1 MDELQQFKQTFFQEC
16 EELLGDLEGHLMA
29 LQAGEGDSNTLN
41 AVFRAI
47 HSIKGGAGAFGFERL
62 VNFAHIFETVLDL
75 MRDGRLEPAPDSV
88 LLVLRCAD
96 ILSDLVKAAQSG
108 TELPAEHEND
118 GRKSLIALAA
128 TIGVNADPHAADDEL
143 AALDAEL
150 GLNNAF
156 AEPEPEPEAAKVP
169 LLKYLVKFAPRDA
182 LYQRANEP
190 LILIREL
197 RNLGGFLARADTSAL
212 PDLDHMS
219 AEGAYIKWEFDI
231 ETDKGEDTIRDVFEF
246 VLDDCELEI
255 TCLNPPAEAAAP
267 QPAAAAKPAAPTAT
281 PAAAAAPAATSPA
294 ASKPAEPAPA
304 AAPQQAAP
312 AAAAAAEHKE
322 PHPEA
327 AKAEAKPGAAGGA
340 EGAKAVRSIRVDLD
354 RVDKLVNMVGELVI
368 THAMIAQQTEHLHA
382 DQHPE
387 LANGLAELSH
397 HIRDL
402 QESVMA
408 MRAQPVKSVFA
419 RLPRL
424 VRELAQL
431 TNKKIRLDMSG
442 ENTEIDKTVIEQLG
456 DPLTHMIR
464 NSCDHGIETPDDRVA
479 VGKPPEGVIHV
490 SADQRGGRIV
500 IEISDDGRG
509 INRDKVMRKAIE
521 KKLVAPDAVLSNEE
535 IDNLIF
541 LPGFSTADQVS
552 NISGRGVGMD
562 VVRQNIQ
569 SLGGRVHIQ
578 SRPGQ
583 GSSFILTLP
592 LTLAVLDGMVLKVG
606 QQSYILPLANIVES
620 LRPEADQINV
630 VANASQLLR
639 IRGEYVPLVYLHR
652 IFKVAGGIDDPTKAL
667 VIIVEMEDSSK
678 MGLVV
683 DEIIGQQQV
692 VIKSL
697 EENFDP
703 IRGVGAAT
711 ILGNG
716 RVSLILDVAGIKY
729 IAEHET
735 QRPALRNGNT
745 NNGNGNVTALSTAA
759 AS

>member
-1 MDELQQFKQTFFQEC
+1 MDDLAQFKQTFFAEC

-29 LQAGEGDSNTLN
+29 LQAGEGDNGTLN

-47 HSIKGGAGAFGFERL
+47 HSIKGGAGAFGFDRL
-62 VNFAHIFETVLDL
+62 VAFAHIFETVLDL
-75 MRDGRLEPAPDSV
+75 MRDGRLEPTPESV
-88 LLVLRCAD
+88 LVVLHCAD
-96 ILSDLVKAAQSG
+96 ILSDLVKAAQTG
-108 TELPAEHEND
+108 AELPPDHETE
-118 GRKSLIALAA
+118 GRKSLIDMAA
-128 TIGVNADPHAADDEL
+128 TVGVDADPNAADAAL
-143 AALDAEL
+143 AALDAQL
-150 GLNNAF
+150 AGGGGLDDEPAPVP
-156 AEPEPEPEAAKVP
+156 AAAPEPEPEAAAPAAPAKAP
-169 LLKYLVKFAPRDA
+169 LLKYIVKFEPRDA

-197 RNLGGFLARADTSAL
+197 RELGGFLAKADAEAVPAL
-212 PDLDHMS
+212 DQIQP
-219 AEGAYIKWEFDI
+219 EGAYIKWEFEI
-231 ETDKGEDTIRDVFEF
+231 ETDRGEQAIRDVFEF
-246 VLDDCELEI
+246 VLDDCLLEI
-255 TCLNPPAEAAAP
+255 TCLNPPAA
-267 QPAAAAKPAAPTAT
+267 AAAAKPAA
-281 PAAAAAPAATSPA
+281 AAEAPKAEEPKVEAP
-294 ASKPAEPAPA
+294 KPA
-304 AAPQQAAP
+304 AAP
-312 AAAAAAEHKE
+312 AAAAKTEAPKPAAATA
-322 PHPEA
+322 P
-327 AKAEAKPGAAGGA
+327 KAEAGGGAAGGG
-340 EGAKAVRSIRVDLD
+340 GAGGETKAARSIRVDLD

-424 VRELAQL
+424 VRELAMM

-464 NSCDHGIETPDDRVA
+464 NSCDQGIETPEDRTA

-509 INRDKVMRKAIE
+509 INREKVMKKAIE

-541 LPGFSTADQVS
+541 LPGFSTADTVS

-606 QQSYILPLANIVES
+606 VQSYILPLANIVES
-620 LRPEADQINV
+620 LRPEKDQINV
-630 VANASQLLR
+630 VANQSELLR

-652 IFKVAGGIDDPTKAL
+652 IFKVPKGIDDPTKAL

-716 RVSLILDVAGIKY
+716 RVSLILDVAGIKH
-729 IAEHET
+729 IAEHEG
-735 QRPALRNGNT
+735 QGRNPPRLAAPA
-745 NNGNGNVTALSTAA
+745 A
-759 AS
+759 

>member
-1 MDELQQFKQTFFQEC
+1 MDDLAQFKQTFFAEC

-29 LQAGEGDSNTLN
+29 LQSGEGDNNTLN

-47 HSIKGGAGAFGFERL
+47 HSVKGGAGAFGFDRL
-62 VNFAHIFETVLDL
+62 VAFAHIFETVLDL
-75 MRDGRLEPAPDSV
+75 MRDGRLEPTPDSV
-88 LLVLRCAD
+88 LVVLHCAD
-96 ILSDLVKAAQSG
+96 ILSDLVKAAQTG
-108 TELPAEHEND
+108 EDLPPDHESE
-118 GRKSLIALAA
+118 GRKSLIDMAA
-128 TIGVNADPHAADDEL
+128 TVGVNADPHAADEEL
-143 AALDAEL
+143 AALDAQLAAGGPDAVAAEEPP
-150 GLNNAF
+150 AAPPPA
-156 AEPEPEPEAAKVP
+156 AEPAAPAKVP
-169 LLKYLVKFAPRDA
+169 LLKYMVKFTPRDA

-197 RNLGGFLARADTSAL
+197 RELGGFLAKANADAI
-212 PDLDHMS
+212 PPLDQIQP
-219 AEGAYIKWEFDI
+219 EGAYIKWEFEV
-231 ETDKGEDTIRDVFEF
+231 ETDRGEQAIKDVFEF

-255 TCLNPPAEAAAP
+255 TCLNPPA
-267 QPAAAAKPAAPTAT
+267 AAAAKPAAAPKAEAE
-281 PAAAAAPAATSPA
+281 PEPEAAAQ
-294 ASKPAEPAPA
+294 PAPA
-304 AAPQQAAP
+304 ASAAAKPAAAP
-312 AAAAAAEHKE
+312 AAAAAAK
-322 PHPEA
+322 PEA
-327 AKAEAKPGAAGGA
+327 AAKPAASKADAGGGAAGGDT
-340 EGAKAVRSIRVDLD
+340 KAVRSIRVDLD

-424 VRELAQL
+424 VRELAMM

-464 NSCDHGIETPDDRVA
+464 NSCDHGIENPDDRVA
-479 VGKPPEGVIHV
+479 VGKSPEGVIHV

-509 INRDKVMRKAIE
+509 INREKVMKKAIE

-541 LPGFSTADQVS
+541 LPGFSTADTVS

-606 QQSYILPLANIVES
+606 IQSYILPLANIVES
-620 LRPEADQINV
+620 LRPEPDQINV
-630 VANASQLLR
+630 VANQSELLR

-652 IFKVAGGIDDPTKAL
+652 IFKVPSGINDPTKAL

-716 RVSLILDVAGIKY
+716 RVSLILDVAGIKH
-729 IAEHET
+729 IAEHEG
-735 QRPALRNGNT
+735 QGRGMPRLAAPA
-745 NNGNGNVTALSTAA
+745 A
-759 AS
+759 

>member
-1 MDELQQFKQTFFQEC
+1 MDDLAQFKQTFFSEC

-29 LQAGEGDSNTLN
+29 LQAGEGDNGTLN

-62 VNFAHIFETVLDL
+62 VAFAHIFETVLDL
-75 MRDGRLEPAPDSV
+75 MRDGRLEPTPDSV
-88 LLVLRCAD
+88 LLVLHCAD
-96 ILSDLVKAAQSG
+96 ILSDLVKAAQNG
-108 TELPAEHEND
+108 TELSPGHEND
-118 GRKSLIALAA
+118 GRKSLIDLAA
-128 TIGVNADPHAADDEL
+128 SIGVDADPNAADAAL
-143 AALDAEL
+143 AALDAQL
-150 GLNNAF
+150 AGGGGLDDEPEPVVA
-156 AEPEPEPEAAKVP
+156 AAPEPEPEAAPAAPAKAP
-169 LLKYLVKFAPRDA
+169 LLKYVVKFEPRDA

-197 RNLGGFLARADTSAL
+197 RELGGFLAKADAEAVPS
-212 PDLDHMS
+212 LDQIQP
-219 AEGAYIKWEFDI
+219 EGAYIKWEFEI
-231 ETDKGEDTIRDVFEF
+231 ETDRGEQAIRDVFEF
-246 VLDDCELEI
+246 VLDDCLLEV
-255 TCLNPPAEAAAP
+255 TCLNPPAP
-267 QPAAAAKPAAPTAT
+267 TAAAKPAAEPK
-281 PAAAAAPAATSPA
+281 PAAAEAPKAEAPKAEAAPAV
-294 ASKPAEPAPA
+294 APA
-304 AAPQQAAP
+304 AAPKTEAPKP
-312 AAAAAAEHKE
+312 AAAA
-322 PHPEA
+322 P
-327 AKAEAKPGAAGGA
+327 KAEAGGGGGGETKAA
-340 EGAKAVRSIRVDLD
+340 RSIRVDLD
-354 RVDKLVNMVGELVI
+354 RVDKLVNLVGELVI

-424 VRELAQL
+424 VRELAMM

-464 NSCDHGIETPDDRVA
+464 NSCDHGIETPDDRTA
-479 VGKPPEGVIHV
+479 AGKPPEGVIHV

-500 IEISDDGRG
+500 IEITDDGRG
-509 INRDKVMRKAIE
+509 INREKVMKKAIE

-541 LPGFSTADQVS
+541 LPGFSTADTVS

-606 QQSYILPLANIVES
+606 VQSYILPLANIVES
-620 LRPEADQINV
+620 LRPEKDQINV
-630 VANASQLLR
+630 VANQSELLR

-652 IFKVAGGIDDPTKAL
+652 IFKVPKGIDDPTKAL

-716 RVSLILDVAGIKY
+716 RVSLILDVAGIKH
-729 IAEHET
+729 IAEHESQ
-735 QRPALRNGNT
+735 QRPPRL
-745 NNGNGNVTALSTAA
+745 AA
-759 AS
+759 PAA

>member
-1 MDELQQFKQTFFQEC
+1 MDDLAQFKQTFFAEC

-29 LQAGEGDSNTLN
+29 LQSGEGDNNTLN

-47 HSIKGGAGAFGFERL
+47 HSIKGGAGAFGFDRL

-75 MRDGRLEPAPDSV
+75 MRDGRLEPTPDSV
-88 LLVLRCAD
+88 LLVLHCAD
-96 ILSDLVKAAQSG
+96 ILSDLVKAAQNG
-108 TELPAEHEND
+108 TDLPEEHENE
-118 GRKSLIALAA
+118 GRKSLIDLAA
-128 TIGVNADPHAADDEL
+128 TIGVNADPHAADAEL
-143 AALDAEL
+143 AALDAQLAGGGPDAEPEP
-150 GLNNAF
+150 AP
-156 AEPEPEPEAAKVP
+156 AAAPPEPEPEPAAPAAPAKAP
-169 LLKYLVKFAPRDA
+169 LLKYLVKFEPRDA

-197 RNLGGFLARADTSAL
+197 RELGGFIARANADAIPT
-212 PDLDHMS
+212 LDQIQP
-219 AEGAYIKWEFDI
+219 EGAYIKWEFEV
-231 ETDKGEDTIRDVFEF
+231 ETDRGEQAIKDVFEF
-246 VLDDCELEI
+246 VLDDCLLEI
-255 TCLNPPAEAAAP
+255 TCLNPPAAE
-267 QPAAAAKPAAPTAT
+267 AKPAAAEAK
-281 PAAAAAPAATSPA
+281 PAAAEAPKAAPTPAAAPAAA
-294 ASKPAEPAPA
+294 KAEAA
-304 AAPQQAAP
+304 AAPKP
-312 AAAAAAEHKE
+312 A
-322 PHPEA
+322 A
-327 AKAEAKPGAAGGA
+327 AKAEAGAGAAGAGA
-340 EGAKAVRSIRVDLD
+340 AAGGETKAARSIRVDLD

-424 VRELAQL
+424 VRELAMM

-464 NSCDHGIETPDDRVA
+464 NSCDHGIESPDDRVA

-500 IEISDDGRG
+500 IEITDDGRG
-509 INRDKVMRKAIE
+509 INREKVMKKAIE

-541 LPGFSTADQVS
+541 LPGFSTADTVS

-606 QQSYILPLANIVES
+606 VQSYILPLANIVES
-620 LRPEADQINV
+620 LRPEPDQINI
-630 VANASQLLR
+630 VANQSELLR

-652 IFKVAGGIDDPTKAL
+652 IFKVPNGIDDTTKAL
-667 VIIVEMEDSSK
+667 VIIVELEDSSK

-716 RVSLILDVAGIKY
+716 RVSLILDVAGIKH
-729 IAEHET
+729 IAEHEGQ
-735 QRPALRNGNT
+735 QRSSAPRLAAPA
-745 NNGNGNVTALSTAA
+745 A
-759 AS
+759 

>member
-1 MDELQQFKQTFFQEC
+1 MDDLAQFRQTFFTEC
-16 EELLGDLEGHLMA
+16 EELLGDLEGHLMT
-29 LQAGEGDSNTLN
+29 LQAGEGGTDTLN

-47 HSIKGGAGAFGFERL
+47 HSVKGGAGAFGFDRL
-62 VNFAHIFETVLDL
+62 VAFAHIFETVLDL
-75 MRDGRLEPAPDSV
+75 MRDGRLEPTPDSV

-96 ILSDLVKAAQSG
+96 ILSDLVRAAQNG
-108 TELPAEHEND
+108 TELPAEHEDD
-118 GRKSLIALAA
+118 GRKALIDLAA
-128 TIGVNADPHAADDEL
+128 SIGVNADPNAADDEL
-143 AALDAEL
+143 AALDAQL
-150 GLNNAF
+150 AAGGPDAVLAAAAAP
-156 AEPEPEPEAAKVP
+156 AEPEPAKPAPAAAAEAPAKAP

-197 RNLGGFLARADTSAL
+197 RELGGFLARADAAAI
-212 PDLDHMS
+212 PAFDQMQ

-231 ETDKGEDTIRDVFEF
+231 ETDKGEQAIRDVFEF
-246 VLDDCELEI
+246 VLDDCELEV
-255 TCLNPPAEAAAP
+255 TCLNPPAEAAAAP
-267 QPAAAAKPAAPTAT
+267 AADAKPPAAAEPAAT
-281 PAAAAAPAATSPA
+281 PAAAAAPAAP
-294 ASKPAEPAPA
+294 KAEA
-304 AAPQQAAP
+304 AAPKAETPKADAAP
-312 AAAAAAEHKE
+312 KPAAG
-322 PHPEA
+322 
-327 AKAEAKPGAAGGA
+327 AKADAPA
-340 EGAKAVRSIRVDLD
+340 ESKAVRSIRVDLD

-424 VRELAQL
+424 VRELAMM

-464 NSCDHGIETPDDRVA
+464 NSCDHGIESPEDRVA
-479 VGKPPEGVIHV
+479 AGKSPEGVIHV

-500 IEISDDGRG
+500 IEITDDGRG

-521 KKLVAPDAVLSNEE
+521 KKLIAPDAVLSNEE

-541 LPGFSTADQVS
+541 LPGFSTADTVS

-606 QQSYILPLANIVES
+606 EQSYILPLANIVES
-620 LRPEADQINV
+620 LRPEPDQINV
-630 VANASQLLR
+630 VANQSEVLR

-652 IFKVAGGIDDPTKAL
+652 IFKVRNGIDDPTKAL
-667 VIIVEMEDSSK
+667 VIIVELEDSSK

-683 DEIIGQQQV
+683 DEIVGQQQV

-716 RVSLILDVAGIKY
+716 RVSLILDVAGIKH

-735 QRPALRNGNT
+735 QRPNLQARALAAP
-745 NNGNGNVTALSTAA
+745 ALQ
-759 AS
+759 ASA

>member
-1 MDELQQFKQTFFQEC
+1 MDDLAQFKQTFFSEC

-29 LQAGEGDSNTLN
+29 LQAGEGDNGTLN

-62 VNFAHIFETVLDL
+62 VAFAHIFETVLDL
-75 MRDGRLEPAPDSV
+75 MRDGRLEPTPDSV
-88 LLVLRCAD
+88 LLVLHCAD
-96 ILSDLVKAAQSG
+96 ILSDLVKAAQNG
-108 TELPAEHEND
+108 TELSPGHEND
-118 GRKSLIALAA
+118 GRKSLIDLAA
-128 TIGVNADPHAADDEL
+128 SIGVDADPNAADAAL
-143 AALDAEL
+143 AALDAQL
-150 GLNNAF
+150 AGGGGLDDEPEPVVA
-156 AEPEPEPEAAKVP
+156 AAPEPEPEAAPVAPAKAP
-169 LLKYLVKFAPRDA
+169 LLKYVVKFEPRDA

-197 RNLGGFLARADTSAL
+197 RELGGFLAKADAEAVPS
-212 PDLDHMS
+212 LDQIQP
-219 AEGAYIKWEFDI
+219 EGAYIKWEFEI
-231 ETDKGEDTIRDVFEF
+231 ETDRGEQAIRDVFEF
-246 VLDDCELEI
+246 VLDDCLLEV
-255 TCLNPPAEAAAP
+255 TCLNPPAP
-267 QPAAAAKPAAPTAT
+267 TAAAKPAAEP
-281 PAAAAAPAATSPA
+281 PKAAAAEAPKAEAPKAEAAPAV
-294 ASKPAEPAPA
+294 APA
-304 AAPQQAAP
+304 AAPKTEAPKP
-312 AAAAAAEHKE
+312 AAAA
-322 PHPEA
+322 P
-327 AKAEAKPGAAGGA
+327 KAEAGGGGGGETKAA
-340 EGAKAVRSIRVDLD
+340 RSIRVDLD

-424 VRELAQL
+424 VRELAMM

-464 NSCDHGIETPDDRVA
+464 NSCDHGIETPDDRTA
-479 VGKPPEGVIHV
+479 AGKPPEGVIHV

-500 IEISDDGRG
+500 IEITDDGRG
-509 INRDKVMRKAIE
+509 INREKVMKKAIE

-541 LPGFSTADQVS
+541 LPGFSTADTVS

-606 QQSYILPLANIVES
+606 VQSYILPLANIVES
-620 LRPEADQINV
+620 LRPEKDQINV
-630 VANASQLLR
+630 VANQSELLR

-652 IFKVAGGIDDPTKAL
+652 IFKVPKGIDDPTKAL

-716 RVSLILDVAGIKY
+716 RVSLILDVAGIKH
-729 IAEHET
+729 IAEHESQ
-735 QRPALRNGNT
+735 QRPPRL
-745 NNGNGNVTALSTAA
+745 AA
-759 AS
+759 PAA

>member
-16 EELLGDLEGHLMA
+16 EELLSDLEGHLMA

-47 HSIKGGAGAFGFERL
+47 HSIKGGAGAFGFDRL

-75 MRDGRLEPAPDSV
+75 MRDGRLEPTPDSV

-96 ILSDLVKAAQSG
+96 ILSDLVKAAQTG
-108 TELPAEHEND
+108 GELPEEHEND

-150 GLNNAF
+150 GLNNLMP
-156 AEPEPEPEAAKVP
+156 EPEPEPEVAKVP
-169 LLKYLVKFAPRDA
+169 TLKYLVRFSPRDA

-212 PDLDHMS
+212 PDLDRMN

-231 ETDKGEDTIRDVFEF
+231 ETDQGEDAIRDVFEF
-246 VLDDCELEI
+246 VLDDCDLEI
-255 TCLNPPAEAAAP
+255 TCLNPPDQAAAQAAP
-267 QPAAAAKPAAPTAT
+267 QEAPRPTAAPV
-281 PAAAAAPAATSPA
+281 AAAAPAAP
-294 ASKPAEPAPA
+294 KPAEPAPA
-304 AAPQQAAP
+304 AAPQP
-312 AAAAAAEHKE
+312 AAAAAPQEHKD

-327 AKAEAKPGAAGGA
+327 AKAEAKPSAAAGG
-340 EGAKAVRSIRVDLD
+340 ESAKSVRSIRVDLD

-464 NSCDHGIETPDDRVA
+464 NSCDHGIENPDDRLA

-509 INRDKVMRKAIE
+509 INRDKVMKKAIE

-541 LPGFSTADQVS
+541 LPGFSTADTVS

-652 IFKVAGGIDDPTKAL
+652 IFKVASGIDDPTKAL
-667 VIIVEMEDSSK
+667 VIIVEMEDGTK

-729 IAEHET
+729 IAENEMR
-735 QRPALRNGNT
+735 QPASRISS
-745 NNGNGNVTALSTAA
+745 GNGNVTALNAAA

>member
-1 MDELQQFKQTFFQEC
+1 MDDLAQFKQTFFAEC

-29 LQAGEGDSNTLN
+29 LQAGEGDNGTLN

-62 VNFAHIFETVLDL
+62 VAFAHIFETVLDL
-75 MRDGRLEPAPDSV
+75 MRDGRLEPTPDSV
-88 LLVLRCAD
+88 LLVLHCAD
-96 ILSDLVKAAQSG
+96 ILSDLVKAAQNG
-108 TELPAEHEND
+108 TELPPDHENE
-118 GRKSLIALAA
+118 GRKSLIDLAA
-128 TIGVNADPHAADDEL
+128 TIGVDADPNAADAAL
-143 AALDAEL
+143 AALDAQL
-150 GLNNAF
+150 AGGGLD
-156 AEPEPEPEAAKVP
+156 AEPEPPVAAPVPSAPEPAAPAKAP

-197 RNLGGFLARADTSAL
+197 RELGGFLARANADAI
-212 PDLDHMS
+212 PPLDQIQP
-219 AEGAYIKWEFDI
+219 EGAYIKWEFDI
-231 ETDKGEDTIRDVFEF
+231 ETDRGEQAIRDVFEF

-255 TCLNPPAEAAAP
+255 TCLNPPGG
-267 QPAAAAKPAAPTAT
+267 AAKPAAAEVEVEDEPE
-281 PAAAAAPAATSPA
+281 PAPQAAAPTPA
-294 ASKPAEPAPA
+294 
-304 AAPQQAAP
+304 AAP
-312 AAAAAAEHKE
+312 AAAAATPRAEPAAAPK
-322 PHPEA
+322 PAA
-327 AKAEAKPGAAGGA
+327 AKAEAAGGAAGG
-340 EGAKAVRSIRVDLD
+340 GAAGAGGAAGGETKTARSIRVDLD

-464 NSCDHGIETPDDRVA
+464 NSCDHGIETPEDRTA

-509 INRDKVMRKAIE
+509 INREKVMKKAIE

-541 LPGFSTADQVS
+541 LPGFSTADTVS

-606 QQSYILPLANIVES
+606 VQSYILPLANIVES
-620 LRPEADQINV
+620 LRPEKDQINV
-630 VANASQLLR
+630 VANQSELLR

-652 IFKVAGGIDDPTKAL
+652 IFKVPKGIDDPTKAL

-716 RVSLILDVAGIKY
+716 RVSLILDVAGIKH
-729 IAEHET
+729 IAEHEG
-735 QRPALRNGNT
+735 QGRNPPRLAAPA
-745 NNGNGNVTALSTAA
+745 A
-759 AS
+759 

>member
-1 MDELQQFKQTFFQEC
+1 MDDLAQFKQTFFSEC

-29 LQAGEGDSNTLN
+29 LQAGEGDNGTLN

-62 VNFAHIFETVLDL
+62 VAFAHIFETVLDL
-75 MRDGRLEPAPDSV
+75 MRDGRLEPTPDSV
-88 LLVLRCAD
+88 LVVLHCAD
-96 ILSDLVKAAQSG
+96 ILSDLVKAAQTG
-108 TELPAEHEND
+108 TELPAEHESD
-118 GRKSLIALAA
+118 GRKSLIDMAA
-128 TIGVNADPHAADDEL
+128 TVGVNADPHAADEAM
-143 AALDAEL
+143 AALDAQLAAGGADALMDEP
-150 GLNNAF
+150 AP
-156 AEPEPEPEAAKVP
+156 AKAPEPAPAAAAKVP

-197 RNLGGFLARADTSAL
+197 RELGSFIARANADAI
-212 PDLDHMS
+212 PPLDQIQP
-219 AEGAYIKWEFDI
+219 EGAYIKWEFDI
-231 ETDKGEDTIRDVFEF
+231 ETDRGEQAIKDVFEF
-246 VLDDCELEI
+246 VLDDCDLEI
-255 TCLNPPAEAAAP
+255 TCLNPPDAAAEPAVAEAEDEPEPVAEAAPKQA
-267 QPAAAAKPAAPTAT
+267 
-281 PAAAAAPAATSPA
+281 
-294 ASKPAEPAPA
+294 
-304 AAPQQAAP
+304 AAP
-312 AAAAAAEHKE
+312 AAAAAPKAEATAAPK
-322 PHPEA
+322 PAA
-327 AKAEAKPGAAGGA
+327 AKAEAGGGAGG
-340 EGAKAVRSIRVDLD
+340 GGGDTKAVRSIRVDLD

-424 VRELAQL
+424 VRELAML

-464 NSCDHGIETPDDRVA
+464 NSCDHGIETPEDRTA
-479 VGKPPEGVIHV
+479 AGKPPEGVIHV

-500 IEISDDGRG
+500 IEITDDGRG
-509 INRDKVMRKAIE
+509 INREKVMKKAIE
-521 KKLVAPDAVLSNEE
+521 KKLVAPDATLSNEE

-541 LPGFSTADQVS
+541 LPGFSTADTVS

-606 QQSYILPLANIVES
+606 VQSYILPLANIVES
-620 LRPEADQINV
+620 LRPEKDQINV
-630 VANASQLLR
+630 VANQSELLR

-652 IFKVAGGIDDPTKAL
+652 IFKVPSGINDPTKAL

-716 RVSLILDVAGIKY
+716 RVSLILDVAGIKH
-729 IAEHET
+729 IAEHEGQGRNPPRLT
-735 QRPALRNGNT
+735 APA
-745 NNGNGNVTALSTAA
+745 A
-759 AS
+759 

>member
-1 MDELQQFKQTFFQEC
+1 MDDLAQFKQTFFAEC

-29 LQAGEGDSNTLN
+29 LQSGEGDNNTLN

-75 MRDGRLEPAPDSV
+75 MRDGRLEPTPDSV
-88 LLVLRCAD
+88 LLVLHCAD
-96 ILSDLVKAAQSG
+96 ILSDLVKAAQNG
-108 TELPAEHEND
+108 TELPAEHENE
-118 GRKSLIALAA
+118 GRKSLIDLAA
-128 TIGVNADPHAADDEL
+128 TVGVNADPHAADDEL
-143 AALDAEL
+143 AALDAQLAAGGPDALAE
-150 GLNNAF
+150 AAPEPAAAPAAASEPAAA
-156 AEPEPEPEAAKVP
+156 AEPAKAP
-169 LLKYLVKFAPRDA
+169 LLKYLVKFTPRDA

-197 RNLGGFLARADTSAL
+197 KELGGFLAKADAENVPAL
-212 PDLDHMS
+212 DQIQP
-219 AEGAYIKWEFDI
+219 EGAYIKWEFEI
-231 ETDKGEDTIRDVFEF
+231 ETDKGEQAIRDVFEF
-246 VLDDCELEI
+246 VIDDCQLEV
-255 TCLNPPAEAAAP
+255 TCLNPPA
-267 QPAAAAKPAAPTAT
+267 
-281 PAAAAAPAATSPA
+281 
-294 ASKPAEPAPA
+294 
-304 AAPQQAAP
+304 AAP
-312 AAAAAAEHKE
+312 AAAEVAPAAAEKA
-322 PHPEA
+322 PAAAAPPKPA
-327 AKAEAKPGAAGGA
+327 AKAEAKPAGDGAAA
-340 EGAKAVRSIRVDLD
+340 KPAAAAAKPEGAGGEAKTVRSIRVDLD

-424 VRELAQL
+424 VRELAMM

-464 NSCDHGIETPDDRVA
+464 NSCDHGIESPDDRVA
-479 VGKPPEGVIHV
+479 VGKSPEGVIHV

-500 IEISDDGRG
+500 IEITDDGRG
-509 INRDKVMRKAIE
+509 INRDKVMKKAIE

-541 LPGFSTADQVS
+541 LPGFSTADTVS

-606 QQSYILPLANIVES
+606 IQSYILPLANIVES
-620 LRPEADQINV
+620 LRPEPDQINV
-630 VANASQLLR
+630 VANQSELLR

-652 IFKVAGGIDDPTKAL
+652 IFKVPGGIDDPTKAL
-667 VIIVEMEDSSK
+667 VIIVELEDSSK

-716 RVSLILDVAGIKY
+716 RVSLILDVAGIKH
-729 IAEHET
+729 IAENESQ
-735 QRPALRNGNT
+735 QRPSPQARL
-745 NNGNGNVTALSTAA
+745 AA
-759 AS
+759 PVLQASA

>member
-1 MDELQQFKQTFFQEC
+1 MDDLAQFKQTFFAEC

-29 LQAGEGDSNTLN
+29 LQAGEGDVNTLN

-47 HSIKGGAGAFGFERL
+47 HSIKGGAGAFGFDRL

-75 MRDGRLEPAPDSV
+75 MRDGRLEPTPDSV
-88 LLVLRCAD
+88 LLVLHCAD
-96 ILSDLVKAAQSG
+96 ILSDLVKAAQNG
-108 TELPAEHEND
+108 TELPAEHENE
-118 GRKSLIALAA
+118 GRKSLIDLAA
-128 TIGVNADPHAADDEL
+128 SVGVNADPHAADDEL
-143 AALDAEL
+143 AALDAQL
-150 GLNNAF
+150 AAGGPDAF
-156 AEPEPEPEAAKVP
+156 AEAAAPAAEAPAEQATAAAEPAKAP
-169 LLKYLVKFAPRDA
+169 LLKYLVKFTPRDA

-197 RNLGGFLARADTSAL
+197 KELGGFLAKADAEAVPAL
-212 PDLDHMS
+212 DQIQP
-219 AEGAYIKWEFDI
+219 EGAYIKWEFEI
-231 ETDKGEDTIRDVFEF
+231 ETDKGEQAIRDVFEF
-246 VLDDCELEI
+246 VIDDCQLEV
-255 TCLNPPAEAAAP
+255 TCLNPPAAAAEKPAEAAPKPEAVAAAP
-267 QPAAAAKPAAPTAT
+267 KPAAPAAPKPEAKPAGDGAAATKPAAAAAKP
-281 PAAAAAPAATSPA
+281 
-294 ASKPAEPAPA
+294 E
-304 AAPQQAAP
+304 
-312 AAAAAAEHKE
+312 
-322 PHPEA
+322 
-327 AKAEAKPGAAGGA
+327 GAAGG
-340 EGAKAVRSIRVDLD
+340 ETKAVRSIRVDLD

-424 VRELAQL
+424 VRELAMM

-464 NSCDHGIETPDDRVA
+464 NSCDHGIESPDDRVA
-479 VGKPPEGVIHV
+479 VGKSPEGVIHV

-500 IEISDDGRG
+500 IEITDDGRG
-509 INRDKVMRKAIE
+509 INRDKVMKKAIE

-541 LPGFSTADQVS
+541 LPGFSTADTVS

-606 QQSYILPLANIVES
+606 IQSYILPLANIVES
-620 LRPEADQINV
+620 LRPEPDQINV
-630 VANASQLLR
+630 VANQSELLR

-652 IFKVAGGIDDPTKAL
+652 IFKVPGGIDDPTKAL
-667 VIIVEMEDSSK
+667 VIIVELEDSSK

-716 RVSLILDVAGIKY
+716 RVSLILDVAGIKH
-729 IAEHET
+729 IAENESQ
-735 QRPALRNGNT
+735 QRPSPQARLAAPALQ
-745 NNGNGNVTALSTAA
+745 
-759 AS
+759 ASA

>member
-1 MDELQQFKQTFFQEC
+1 MDDLAQFKQTFFAEC

-29 LQAGEGDSNTLN
+29 LQAGEGDNGTLN

-62 VNFAHIFETVLDL
+62 VAFAHIFETVLDL
-75 MRDGRLEPAPDSV
+75 MRDGRLEPTPDSV
-88 LLVLRCAD
+88 LVVLHCAD
-96 ILSDLVKAAQSG
+96 ILSDLVKAAQTG
-108 TELPAEHEND
+108 TELPAEHESE
-118 GRKSLIALAA
+118 GRKSLIDMAA
-128 TIGVNADPHAADDEL
+128 TVGVNADPHAADEEL
-143 AALDAEL
+143 AALDAQL
-150 GLNNAF
+150 AAGGVDALMA
-156 AEPEPEPEAAKVP
+156 AAAPAMEPEPAAAAAAEPAAAAKVP

-197 RNLGGFLARADTSAL
+197 RDLGGFLARADAEAI
-212 PDLDHMS
+212 PPLDQIQP
-219 AEGAYIKWEFDI
+219 EGAYIKWEFEI
-231 ETDKGEDTIRDVFEF
+231 ETDRGEQAIRDVFEF
-246 VLDDCELEI
+246 VLDDCDLEI
-255 TCLNPPAEAAAP
+255 TCLNPPGGAAKPAAGAEEDEPAAATAEAAAP
-267 QPAAAAKPAAPTAT
+267 KPAAAPAT
-281 PAAAAAPAATSPA
+281 AAAAPKTEA
-294 ASKPAEPAPA
+294 A
-304 AAPQQAAP
+304 AAPP
-312 AAAAAAEHKE
+312 K
-322 PHPEA
+322 PA
-327 AKAEAKPGAAGGA
+327 AKAEATGGAAGGA
-340 EGAKAVRSIRVDLD
+340 AADTKAVRSIRVDLD

-424 VRELAQL
+424 VRELAMM

-464 NSCDHGIETPDDRVA
+464 NSCDHGIETPDDRLA

-509 INRDKVMRKAIE
+509 INREKVMKKAIE

-541 LPGFSTADQVS
+541 LPGFSTADTVS

-606 QQSYILPLANIVES
+606 VQSYILPLANIVES
-620 LRPEADQINV
+620 LRPEKDQINV
-630 VANASQLLR
+630 VANQSELLR

-652 IFKVAGGIDDPTKAL
+652 IFKVPNGIDDPTKAL

-716 RVSLILDVAGIKY
+716 RVSLILDVAGIKH
-729 IAEHET
+729 IAEHEGHG
-735 QRPALRNGNT
+735 RNPPRLAAPA
-745 NNGNGNVTALSTAA
+745 A
-759 AS
+759 

>member
-47 HSIKGGAGAFGFERL
+47 HSIKGGAGAFGFDRL

-75 MRDGRLEPAPDSV
+75 MRDGRLEPNPDSV

-96 ILSDLVKAAQSG
+96 ILSDLVRAAQTG
-108 TELPAEHEND
+108 GDLPPEHEND
-118 GRKSLIALAA
+118 GRRSLIALAA
-128 TIGVNADPHAADDEL
+128 TVGVNADPHAADEEL
-143 AALDAEL
+143 AALDAAL
-150 GLNNAF
+150 GLNNIA
-156 AEPEPEPEAAKVP
+156 AEPEPEPEPTKVP
-169 LLKYLVKFAPRDA
+169 QLKYLVKFAPRDA

-197 RNLGGFLARADTSAL
+197 RNLGGFLARADASAL
-212 PDLDHMS
+212 PSLDQLNP
-219 AEGAYIKWEFDI
+219 EGAYIRWEFDI
-231 ETDKGEDTIRDVFEF
+231 ETDQGEEAIRDVFEF
-246 VLDDCELEI
+246 VLDDCDLEI
-255 TCLNPPAEAAAP
+255 TCLNPPAAQVAPPVESPAAS
-267 QPAAAAKPAAPTAT
+267 QPAAAAMAVSSAAETASQAVAET
-281 PAAAAAPAATSPA
+281 HPA
-294 ASKPAEPAPA
+294 ASQTQTPAHPGDHDTHGDTHKADAHKPD
-304 AAPQQAAP
+304 
-312 AAAAAAEHKE
+312 
-322 PHPEA
+322 PHATTAKP
-327 AKAEAKPGAAGGA
+327 KAEGGGGGG
-340 EGAKAVRSIRVDLD
+340 ETKAVRSIRVDLD

-464 NSCDHGIETPDDRVA
+464 NSCDHGIESPEDRVA

-509 INRDKVMRKAIE
+509 INRDKVMKKAIE

-578 SRPGQ
+578 SRPSQ

-606 QQSYILPLANIVES
+606 VQSYILPLANIVES

-652 IFKVAGGIDDPTKAL
+652 IFKVPDGIDDPTKAL
-667 VIIVEMEDSSK
+667 VIIVELEDSTK

-729 IAEHET
+729 IAERET
-735 QRPALRNGNT
+735 QRPALRTVG
-745 NNGNGNVTALSTAA
+745 GNVTALSAAA

>member
-1 MDELQQFKQTFFQEC
+1 MDDLAQFKQTFFAEC

-29 LQAGEGDSNTLN
+29 LQSGEGDNNTLN

-47 HSIKGGAGAFGFERL
+47 HSIKGGAGAFGFDRL
-62 VNFAHIFETVLDL
+62 VAFAHIFETVLDL
-75 MRDGRLEPAPDSV
+75 MRDGRLEPTPDSV
-88 LLVLRCAD
+88 LLVLHCAD
-96 ILSDLVKAAQSG
+96 ILSDLVKAAQNG
-108 TELPAEHEND
+108 TELPADHENE
-118 GRKSLIALAA
+118 GRKSLIDLAA
-128 TIGVNADPHAADDEL
+128 TIGVDADPNAADAAL
-143 AALDAEL
+143 AALDAQL
-150 GLNNAF
+150 AGGGGLDAEPEP
-156 AEPEPEPEAAKVP
+156 APAAAPEPEPEPEAPAAAPAAPTKAP
-169 LLKYLVKFAPRDA
+169 LLKYLVKFTPRDA

-197 RNLGGFLARADTSAL
+197 RELGGFLAKADAEAVPAL
-212 PDLDHMS
+212 DQIQP
-219 AEGAYIKWEFDI
+219 EGAYIKWEFEV
-231 ETDKGEDTIRDVFEF
+231 ETDRGEQAIKDVFEF
-246 VLDDCELEI
+246 VLDDCELSI
-255 TCLNPPAEAAAP
+255 TCLNP
-267 QPAAAAKPAAPTAT
+267 PAAAAKPAAEAK
-281 PAAAAAPAATSPA
+281 PAPEAAP
-294 ASKPAEPAPA
+294 KAE
-304 AAPQQAAP
+304 AP
-312 AAAAAAEHKE
+312 AAAAPVAQPK
-322 PHPEA
+322 PEA
-327 AKAEAKPGAAGGA
+327 PKPAAAAPKPEAGAGGPGAGAAGGGGGG
-340 EGAKAVRSIRVDLD
+340 GAPGGETKAARSIRVDLD

-424 VRELAQL
+424 VRELAMM

-464 NSCDHGIETPDDRVA
+464 NSCDHGIESPEDRA
-479 VGKPPEGVIHV
+479 AAGKPAEGVIHV

-500 IEISDDGRG
+500 IEITDDGRG
-509 INRDKVMRKAIE
+509 INREKVMKKAIE

-541 LPGFSTADQVS
+541 LPGFSTADTVS

-606 QQSYILPLANIVES
+606 VQSYILPLANIVES
-620 LRPEADQINV
+620 LRPEPDQINI
-630 VANASQLLR
+630 VANQSQLLR

-652 IFKVAGGIDDPTKAL
+652 IFKVPNGIDDTTKAL
-667 VIIVEMEDSSK
+667 IIIVELEDGSK

-716 RVSLILDVAGIKY
+716 RVSLILDVAGIKH
-729 IAEHET
+729 IAEHEGQ
-735 QRPALRNGNT
+735 QRGSVPRLAAPA
-745 NNGNGNVTALSTAA
+745 A
-759 AS
+759 

>member
-1 MDELQQFKQTFFQEC
+1 MDDLAQFKQTFFSEC

-29 LQAGEGDSNTLN
+29 LQAGEGDNGTLN

-62 VNFAHIFETVLDL
+62 VAFAHIFETVLDL
-75 MRDGRLEPAPDSV
+75 MRDGRLEPTPDSV
-88 LLVLRCAD
+88 LLVLHCAD
-96 ILSDLVKAAQSG
+96 ILSDLVKAAQNG
-108 TELPAEHEND
+108 TELSPGHEND
-118 GRKSLIALAA
+118 GRKSLIDLAA
-128 TIGVNADPHAADDEL
+128 SIGVDADPNAADAAL
-143 AALDAEL
+143 AALDAQL
-150 GLNNAF
+150 AGGGGLDDEPEPVVA
-156 AEPEPEPEAAKVP
+156 AAPEPEPEAAPAAPAKAP
-169 LLKYLVKFAPRDA
+169 LLKYVVKFEPRDA

-197 RNLGGFLARADTSAL
+197 RELGGFLAKADAEAVPS
-212 PDLDHMS
+212 LDQIQP
-219 AEGAYIKWEFDI
+219 EGAYIKWEFEI
-231 ETDKGEDTIRDVFEF
+231 ETDRGEQAIRDVFEF
-246 VLDDCELEI
+246 VLDDCLLEV
-255 TCLNPPAEAAAP
+255 TCLNPPAP
-267 QPAAAAKPAAPTAT
+267 TAAAKPAAEPK
-281 PAAAAAPAATSPA
+281 PAAAEAPKAEAPKAEAAPAV
-294 ASKPAEPAPA
+294 APA
-304 AAPQQAAP
+304 AAPKTETPKP
-312 AAAAAAEHKE
+312 AAAT
-322 PHPEA
+322 P
-327 AKAEAKPGAAGGA
+327 KAEAGGGGGGGGETKAA
-340 EGAKAVRSIRVDLD
+340 RSIRVDLD

-424 VRELAQL
+424 VRELAMM

-464 NSCDHGIETPDDRVA
+464 NSCDHGIETPDDRTA
-479 VGKPPEGVIHV
+479 AGKPPEGVIHV

-500 IEISDDGRG
+500 IEITDDGRG
-509 INRDKVMRKAIE
+509 INREKVMKKAIE

-541 LPGFSTADQVS
+541 LPGFSTADTVS

-606 QQSYILPLANIVES
+606 VQSYILPLANIVES
-620 LRPEADQINV
+620 LRPEKDQINV
-630 VANASQLLR
+630 VANQSELLR

-652 IFKVAGGIDDPTKAL
+652 IFKVPKGIDDPTKAL

-716 RVSLILDVAGIKY
+716 RVSLILDVAGIKH
-729 IAEHET
+729 IAEHESQ
-735 QRPALRNGNT
+735 QRPPRL
-745 NNGNGNVTALSTAA
+745 AA
-759 AS
+759 PAA

>member
-1 MDELQQFKQTFFQEC
+1 MDDLAQFRQTFFAEC

-29 LQAGEGDSNTLN
+29 LQSGEGDNNTLN

-47 HSIKGGAGAFGFERL
+47 HSIKGGAGAFGFDRL

-96 ILSDLVKAAQSG
+96 ILSDLVRAAQSG
-108 TELPAEHEND
+108 TELPEEHENE
-118 GRKSLIALAA
+118 GRKALIDLAA
-128 TIGVNADPHAADDEL
+128 TVGVNADPNAADAEL
-143 AALDAEL
+143 AALDAQL
-150 GLNNAF
+150 AAGGPDTLN
-156 AEPEPEPEAAKVP
+156 AEAPAAEAAPAKP
-169 LLKYLVKFAPRDA
+169 APPAKAPMLKYLVKFAPRDA

-197 RNLGGFLARADTSAL
+197 KELGGFLARADASGIPAFDQIQ
-212 PDLDHMS
+212 P
-219 AEGAYIKWEFDI
+219 EGAYIKWEFEID
-231 ETDKGEDTIRDVFEF
+231 TDRGEQAIRDVFEF
-246 VLDDCELEI
+246 VLDDCDLDV
-255 TCLNPPAEAAAP
+255 TCLNPPSEAAPAAPVVEAKPVSFTAAPAETAAKPAAAAAP
-267 QPAAAAKPAAPTAT
+267 RKPEQGGAAPAAAKPAA
-281 PAAAAAPAATSPA
+281 
-294 ASKPAEPAPA
+294 
-304 AAPQQAAP
+304 
-312 AAAAAAEHKE
+312 
-322 PHPEA
+322 
-327 AKAEAKPGAAGGA
+327 AKAEAGGGA
-340 EGAKAVRSIRVDLD
+340 ETKTVRSIRVDLD

-424 VRELAQL
+424 VRELAMM

-464 NSCDHGIETPDDRVA
+464 NSCDHGIESPDERVA

-500 IEISDDGRG
+500 IEITDDGRG
-509 INRDKVMRKAIE
+509 INREKVMKKAIE
-521 KKLVAPDAVLSNEE
+521 KKLIAPDAVLSNEE

-541 LPGFSTADQVS
+541 LPGFSTADTVS

-592 LTLAVLDGMVLKVG
+592 LTLAVLDGMVLRVG
-606 QQSYILPLANIVES
+606 EQSYILPLANIVES
-620 LRPEADQINV
+620 LRPEPDQINI
-630 VANASQLLR
+630 VANQSELLR

-652 IFKVAGGIDDPTKAL
+652 IFKVPNGIDDPTKAL
-667 VIIVEMEDSSK
+667 VIIVELEDGAK

-683 DEIIGQQQV
+683 DEIVGQQQV

-729 IAEHET
+729 IAEHEANRPSPRAM
-735 QRPALRNGNT
+735 QQLAAPALE
-745 NNGNGNVTALSTAA
+745 VSA
-759 AS
+759 

>member
-1 MDELQQFKQTFFQEC
+1 MDDLAQFKQTFFAEC

-29 LQAGEGDSNTLN
+29 LQAGDGDNGTLN

-47 HSIKGGAGAFGFERL
+47 HSIKGGAGAFGFDRL
-62 VNFAHIFETVLDL
+62 VAFAHIFETVLDL
-75 MRDGRLEPAPDSV
+75 MRDGRLEPTPDSV
-88 LLVLRCAD
+88 LVVLHCAD
-96 ILSDLVKAAQSG
+96 ILSDLVKAAQTGSD
-108 TELPAEHEND
+108 LPPEHESE
-118 GRKSLIALAA
+118 GRKSLIDMAA
-128 TIGVNADPHAADDEL
+128 TVGVNADPHAADEAM
-143 AALDAEL
+143 AALDAQLAAGGADALMDEP
-150 GLNNAF
+150 AP
-156 AEPEPEPEAAKVP
+156 AKAPEPAPAAAAPAAAKAP

-197 RNLGGFLARADTSAL
+197 RELGGFIARANADAIPAL
-212 PDLDHMS
+212 DQIQP
-219 AEGAYIKWEFDI
+219 EGAYIKWEFDI
-231 ETDKGEDTIRDVFEF
+231 ETDRGEQAIKDVFEF
-246 VLDDCELEI
+246 VLDDCDLEI
-255 TCLNPPAEAAAP
+255 TCLNPPGAAAAQPAAEAADEPEAE
-267 QPAAAAKPAAPTAT
+267 AAPET
-281 PAAAAAPAATSPA
+281 AAPPKQA
-294 ASKPAEPAPA
+294 
-304 AAPQQAAP
+304 AAP
-312 AAAAAAEHKE
+312 AAAAPKAEAAAAPK
-322 PHPEA
+322 PAA
-327 AKAEAKPGAAGGA
+327 AKAEAGAGGGAAGGA
-340 EGAKAVRSIRVDLD
+340 AGGGGGDTKAVRSIRVDLD

-424 VRELAQL
+424 VRELAMM

-464 NSCDHGIETPDDRVA
+464 NSCDHGIETPEDRAA

-500 IEISDDGRG
+500 IEITDDGRG
-509 INRDKVMRKAIE
+509 INREKVMKKAIE

-541 LPGFSTADQVS
+541 LPGFSTADTVS

-606 QQSYILPLANIVES
+606 VQSYILPLANIVES
-620 LRPEADQINV
+620 LRPEKDQINV
-630 VANASQLLR
+630 VANQSELLR

-652 IFKVAGGIDDPTKAL
+652 IFKVPSGINDPTKAL

-716 RVSLILDVAGIKY
+716 RVSLILDVAGIKH
-729 IAEHET
+729 IAEHEGQGRNPPRLT
-735 QRPALRNGNT
+735 APA
-745 NNGNGNVTALSTAA
+745 A
-759 AS
+759 

>member
-1 MDELQQFKQTFFQEC
+1 MDDLAQFKQTFFAEC

-29 LQAGEGDSNTLN
+29 LQAGEGDNGTLN

-47 HSIKGGAGAFGFERL
+47 HSIKGGAGAFGFDRL
-62 VNFAHIFETVLDL
+62 VAFAHIFETVLDL
-75 MRDGRLEPAPDSV
+75 MRDGRLEPTPDSV
-88 LLVLRCAD
+88 LVVLHCAD
-96 ILSDLVKAAQSG
+96 ILSDLVKAAQTG
-108 TELPAEHEND
+108 GDLPPDHESD
-118 GRKSLIALAA
+118 GRKSLIDMAA
-128 TIGVNADPHAADDEL
+128 TVGVNADPHAADEAM
-143 AALDAEL
+143 AALDAQLAAGGPDALMDEP
-150 GLNNAF
+150 AP
-156 AEPEPEPEAAKVP
+156 AKAPEPAPAAVAKVP

-197 RNLGGFLARADTSAL
+197 RELGSFIARANADAIPAL
-212 PDLDHMS
+212 DQIQP
-219 AEGAYIKWEFDI
+219 EGAYIKWEFDI
-231 ETDKGEDTIRDVFEF
+231 ETDRSEQAIRDVFEF
-246 VLDDCELEI
+246 VLDDCDLDI
-255 TCLNPPAEAAAP
+255 TCLNPPSAAA
-267 QPAAAAKPAAPTAT
+267 
-281 PAAAAAPAATSPA
+281 
-294 ASKPAEPAPA
+294 
-304 AAPQQAAP
+304 QAAP
-312 AAAAAAEHKE
+312 AAAEAEDEPEPAIEAAPAPKPAAAPAAAAPK
-322 PHPEA
+322 PEAAAAPKPAA
-327 AKAEAKPGAAGGA
+327 AKAEAGAGG
-340 EGAKAVRSIRVDLD
+340 GGGGGGGDTKAVRSIRVDLD

-424 VRELAQL
+424 VRELAMM

-464 NSCDHGIETPDDRVA
+464 NSCDHGIETPEDRA
-479 VGKPPEGVIHV
+479 AAGKPAEGVIHV

-500 IEISDDGRG
+500 IEITDDGRG
-509 INRDKVMRKAIE
+509 INREKVMKKAIE
-521 KKLVAPDAVLSNEE
+521 KKLVTPDAVLSNEE

-541 LPGFSTADQVS
+541 LPGFSTADTVS

-606 QQSYILPLANIVES
+606 VQSYILPLANIVES
-620 LRPEADQINV
+620 LRPEKDQINV
-630 VANASQLLR
+630 VANQSELLR

-652 IFKVAGGIDDPTKAL
+652 IFKVPSGINDPTKAL

-716 RVSLILDVAGIKY
+716 RVSLILDVAGIKH
-729 IAEHET
+729 IAEHEGQGRNPPRLT
-735 QRPALRNGNT
+735 APA
-745 NNGNGNVTALSTAA
+745 A
-759 AS
+759 

>member
-1 MDELQQFKQTFFQEC
+1 MDDLAQFKQTFFAEC

-29 LQAGEGDSNTLN
+29 LQSGEGDNNTLN

-47 HSIKGGAGAFGFERL
+47 HSIKGGAGAFGFDRL
-62 VNFAHIFETVLDL
+62 VAFAHIFETVLDL
-75 MRDGRLEPAPDSV
+75 MRDGRLEPTPDSV
-88 LLVLRCAD
+88 LLVLHCAD
-96 ILSDLVKAAQSG
+96 ILSDLVKAAQNG
-108 TELPAEHEND
+108 TELPPDHENE
-118 GRKSLIALAA
+118 GRKSLIDLAA
-128 TIGVNADPHAADDEL
+128 TIGVDADPNAADAAL
-143 AALDAEL
+143 AALDAQL
-150 GLNNAF
+150 AGGGGLDEEPAAVP
-156 AEPEPEPEAAKVP
+156 AEPEPEAKSEPAAEAAAAPAKAP
-169 LLKYLVKFAPRDA
+169 LLKYLVKFEPRDA

-197 RNLGGFLARADTSAL
+197 RELGGFLAKADADAV
-212 PDLDHMS
+212 PPIDQIQP
-219 AEGAYIKWEFDI
+219 EGAYIKWEFEI
-231 ETDKGEDTIRDVFEF
+231 ETDRGEAAIREVFEF
-246 VLDDCELEI
+246 VLDDCLLEV
-255 TCLNPPAEAAAP
+255 TCLNPPA
-267 QPAAAAKPAAPTAT
+267 AAAAKPAEAAAPK
-281 PAAAAAPAATSPA
+281 PAAAPKAEAAPKPAAAPVAAAAP
-294 ASKPAEPAPA
+294 KPEA
-304 AAPQQAAP
+304 AAPKP
-312 AAAAAAEHKE
+312 A
-322 PHPEA
+322 A
-327 AKAEAKPGAAGGA
+327 AKAEAGPGAGAAPGG
-340 EGAKAVRSIRVDLD
+340 GGGGGDAKQVRSIRVDLD

-424 VRELAQL
+424 VRELAMM

-464 NSCDHGIETPDDRVA
+464 NSCDHGIEGPDDRIA
-479 VGKPPEGVIHV
+479 AGKPAEGVIHV

-500 IEISDDGRG
+500 IEITDDGRG
-509 INRDKVMRKAIE
+509 INRDKVMKKAIE

-541 LPGFSTADQVS
+541 LPGFSTADTVS

-606 QQSYILPLANIVES
+606 VQSYILPLANIVES
-620 LRPEADQINV
+620 LRPEPDQINI
-630 VANASQLLR
+630 VANQGELLR

-652 IFKVAGGIDDPTKAL
+652 IFKVPMGIDDPTKAL
-667 VIIVEMEDSSK
+667 VIIVELEDSSK

-716 RVSLILDVAGIKY
+716 RVSLILDVAGIKH
-729 IAEHET
+729 IAEHEPRGA
-735 QRPALRNGNT
+735 RPRL
-745 NNGNGNVTALSTAA
+745 AA
-759 AS
+759 PAA

>member
-1 MDELQQFKQTFFQEC
+1 MDDLAQFKQTFFAEC

-29 LQAGEGDSNTLN
+29 LQSGEGDNNTLN

-47 HSIKGGAGAFGFERL
+47 HSIKGGAGAFGFDRL
-62 VNFAHIFETVLDL
+62 VAFAHIFETVLDL
-75 MRDGRLEPAPDSV
+75 MRDGRLEPTPDSV
-88 LLVLRCAD
+88 LLVLHCAD
-96 ILSDLVKAAQSG
+96 ILSDLVKAAQNG
-108 TELPAEHEND
+108 TELPPDHENE
-118 GRKSLIALAA
+118 GRKSLIDLAA
-128 TIGVNADPHAADDEL
+128 TIGVDADPHAADAAL
-143 AALDAEL
+143 AALDAQLAGGGDIDAPAEEP
-150 GLNNAF
+150 AT
-156 AEPEPEPEAAKVP
+156 EPEPEPEAAPAAPAKVP
-169 LLKYLVKFAPRDA
+169 LLKYLVKFEPRDA

-197 RNLGGFLARADTSAL
+197 RELGGFMAKADAEAV
-212 PDLDHMS
+212 PPIDQIQP
-219 AEGAYIKWEFDI
+219 EGAYIKWEFEI
-231 ETDKGEDTIRDVFEF
+231 ETDRGEQAIRDVFEF
-246 VLDDCELEI
+246 VLDDCLLEI
-255 TCLNPPAEAAAP
+255 TCLNPPAAKAEAAPKPAAAP
-267 QPAAAAKPAAPTAT
+267 KTEAPPPPPVAAPSAPKAEAPPKPAAAAPKVETGAGTAG
-281 PAAAAAPAATSPA
+281 AGAGG
-294 ASKPAEPAPA
+294 
-304 AAPQQAAP
+304 
-312 AAAAAAEHKE
+312 
-322 PHPEA
+322 
-327 AKAEAKPGAAGGA
+327 GAAGG
-340 EGAKAVRSIRVDLD
+340 GGGGGDAKQVRSIRVDLD

-424 VRELAQL
+424 VRELAMM

-464 NSCDHGIETPDDRVA
+464 NSCDHGIEGPDDRMA
-479 VGKPPEGVIHV
+479 AGKPAEGVIHV

-500 IEISDDGRG
+500 IEITDDGRG
-509 INRDKVMRKAIE
+509 INRDKVMKKAIE

-541 LPGFSTADQVS
+541 LPGFSTADTVS

-606 QQSYILPLANIVES
+606 VQSYILPLANIVES
-620 LRPEADQINV
+620 LRPEPDQINI
-630 VANASQLLR
+630 VANQSELLR

-652 IFKVAGGIDDPTKAL
+652 IFKVPMGIDDPTKAL
-667 VIIVEMEDSSK
+667 VIIVELEDSSK

-716 RVSLILDVAGIKY
+716 RVSLILDVAGIKH
-729 IAEHET
+729 IAEHE
-735 QRPALRNGNT
+735 QRGARPRLAAPA
-745 NNGNGNVTALSTAA
+745 A
-759 AS
+759 

>member
-1 MDELQQFKQTFFQEC
+1 MDDLQQFKQTFFQEC

-29 LQAGEGDSNTLN
+29 LQHGEGDANTLN

-47 HSIKGGAGAFGFERL
+47 HSIKGGAGAFGFDRL
-62 VNFAHIFETVLDL
+62 VAFAHIFETVLDL
-75 MRDGRLEPAPDSV
+75 MRDGRLQPEPDSV
-88 LLVLRCAD
+88 ALVLHCAD
-96 ILSDLVKAAQSG
+96 ILSDLVRAAQSD
-108 TELPAEHEND
+108 TELPQAHEEE
-118 GRKSLIALAA
+118 GRKALIALAA

-150 GLNNAF
+150 A
-156 AEPEPEPEAAKVP
+156 AQAASVAPPEAAPEPATPKAP
-169 LLKYLVKFAPRDA
+169 LLKFLVKFAPRDA

-197 RNLGGFLARADTSAL
+197 RQLGGFLAKADTSAI
-212 PDLDHMS
+212 PPLDQLKPE
-219 AEGAYIKWEFDI
+219 AAYIRWEFEI
-231 ETDKGEDTIRDVFEF
+231 ETDRGEQAIMDVFEF
-246 VLDDCELEI
+246 VMDDCELEV
-255 TCLNPPAEAAAP
+255 TCLNPPAEKAAP
-267 QPAAAAKPAAPTAT
+267 VAAQKAEEAPPPPNPQASI
-281 PAAAAAPAATSPA
+281 PQAATA
-294 ASKPAEPAPA
+294 VAQPAPA
-304 AAPQQAAP
+304 QQAAP
-312 AAAAAAEHKE
+312 AGAAGAAAGAGAGGAAAGGG
-322 PHPEA
+322 EA
-327 AKAEAKPGAAGGA
+327 AKS
-340 EGAKAVRSIRVDLD
+340 VRSIRVDLD

-424 VRELAQL
+424 VRELATL
-431 TNKKIRLDMSG
+431 TNKKIRLEMSG

-464 NSCDHGIETPDDRVA
+464 NSADHGIESPEDRMA
-479 VGKPPEGVIHV
+479 AGKPAEGLIHV

-509 INRDKVMRKAIE
+509 INREKVMKKAVE
-521 KKLVAPDAVLSNEE
+521 KKLVPADAALTNEE

-569 SLGGRVHIQ
+569 ALGGRVHIQ

-606 QQSYILPLANIVES
+606 VQSYILPLANIVES

-652 IFKVAGGIDDPTKAL
+652 IFKVPGGIDDPTKAL
-667 VIIVEMEDSSK
+667 VIIVEMEDGSK

-729 IAEHET
+729 IAEHEP
-735 QRPALRNGNT
+735 QRPAPM
-745 NNGNGNVTALSTAA
+745 ALQGGKAQSGMTLA

>member
-1 MDELQQFKQTFFQEC
+1 MDDLAQFRQTFFTEC
-16 EELLGDLEGHLMA
+16 EELLGDLEGHLMT
-29 LQAGEGDSNTLN
+29 LQAGEGDINTLN

-47 HSIKGGAGAFGFERL
+47 HSVKGGAGAFGFDRL

-75 MRDGRLEPAPDSV
+75 MRDGRLEPTPDSV

-96 ILSDLVKAAQSG
+96 ILSDLVRAAQND
-108 TELPAEHEND
+108 TELPPDHED
-118 GRKSLIALAA
+118 EGRKALIALAA
-128 TIGVNADPHAADDEL
+128 SIGVNADPNAADDEL
-143 AALDAEL
+143 AALDAQL
-150 GLNNAF
+150 AAGGPDAVIAAAAS
-156 AEPEPEPEAAKVP
+156 AEPEPAPAAAAAPAKAP
-169 LLKYLVKFAPRDA
+169 LLKYLVKFTPRDA

-197 RNLGGFLARADTSAL
+197 RELGGFLARADASTI
-212 PDLDHMS
+212 PPFDQMQ
-219 AEGAYIKWEFDI
+219 AEGAYIKWEFEI
-231 ETDKGEDTIRDVFEF
+231 ETDKGEQAIRDVFEF
-246 VLDDCELEI
+246 VLDDCELEV

-267 QPAAAAKPAAPTAT
+267 ASEAPAKAEAAEPSPAPTAAAVTATPKPQAAAAGTAPKAEAAKPAGT
-281 PAAAAAPAATSPA
+281 
-294 ASKPAEPAPA
+294 KPAG
-304 AAPQQAAP
+304 
-312 AAAAAAEHKE
+312 
-322 PHPEA
+322 
-327 AKAEAKPGAAGGA
+327 AKAEGAAPEGG
-340 EGAKAVRSIRVDLD
+340 KAVRSIRVDLD

-424 VRELAQL
+424 VRELAVA

-464 NSCDHGIETPDDRVA
+464 NSCDHGIETPEERIA
-479 VGKPPEGVIHV
+479 AGKPAEGVIHV

-509 INRDKVMRKAIE
+509 INRDKVMKKALE
-521 KKLVAPDAVLSNEE
+521 KKLIPPDAVLSNEE

-541 LPGFSTADQVS
+541 LPGFSTADTVS

-606 QQSYILPLANIVES
+606 DQSYILPLANIVES
-620 LRPEADQINV
+620 LRPEPDQINM
-630 VANASQLLR
+630 VANSSEVLR

-652 IFKVAGGIDDPTKAL
+652 IFKVQNGIDDPTKAL
-667 VIIVEMEDSSK
+667 VIIVELEDGSK

-716 RVSLILDVAGIKY
+716 RVSLILDVAGIKH
-729 IAEHET
+729 IAENET
-735 QRPALRNGNT
+735 QRPGNQNRQLAAPALQ
-745 NNGNGNVTALSTAA
+745 
-759 AS
+759 ASA

>member
-29 LQAGEGDSNTLN
+29 LQAGEGDNQTLN

-62 VNFAHIFETVLDL
+62 VGFAHIFETVLDL
-75 MRDGRLEPAPDSV
+75 MRDGRLEPSPDSV

-108 TELPAEHEND
+108 AELPADHEND

-128 TIGVNADPHAADDEL
+128 SIGVNADPNAADDAL

-150 GLNNAF
+150 GLNNAMS
-156 AEPEPEPEAAKVP
+156 EPEPEPEPAKAAQ
-169 LLKYLVKFAPRDA
+169 LKFLVKFAPRDA

-197 RNLGGFLARADTSAL
+197 RNLGGFIARADTSKL
-212 PDLDHMS
+212 PTLDQMNP
-219 AEGAYIKWEFDI
+219 EGAYITWEFDI
-231 ETDKGEDTIRDVFEF
+231 ETDQGEQAIRDVFEF
-246 VLDDCELEI
+246 VLDDCDLEI
-255 TCLNPPAEAAAP
+255 TCLNAP
-267 QPAAAAKPAAPTAT
+267 D
-281 PAAAAAPAATSPA
+281 AAAAPAAPA
-294 ASKPAEPAPA
+294 PPPKAAAPEPAPKAEAAPVQAPA
-304 AAPQQAAP
+304 AAVVETPKPKVEAAAP
-312 AAAAAAEHKE
+312 A
-322 PHPEA
+322 
-327 AKAEAKPGAAGGA
+327 GGGA
-340 EGAKAVRSIRVDLD
+340 GPQQGGGAQGGGQGGGGEGTKAVRSIRVDLD

-464 NSCDHGIETPDDRVA
+464 NSCDHGIETPEDRVA

-509 INRDKVMRKAIE
+509 INRDKVMKKAIE
-521 KKLVAPDAVLSNEE
+521 KKLVAPDATLSNEE

-541 LPGFSTADQVS
+541 LPGFSTADTVS

-630 VANASQLLR
+630 VANANQLLR

-735 QRPALRNGNT
+735 QRPALRG
-745 NNGNGNVTALSTAA
+745 GNVTALNAAA

>member
-1 MDELQQFKQTFFQEC
+1 MDDLAQFKQTFFSEC

-29 LQAGEGDSNTLN
+29 LQSGEGDNNTLN

-47 HSIKGGAGAFGFERL
+47 HSIKGGAGAFGFDRL
-62 VNFAHIFETVLDL
+62 VAFAHIFETVLDL
-75 MRDGRLEPAPDSV
+75 MRDGRLEPTPDSV
-88 LLVLRCAD
+88 LLVLHCAD
-96 ILSDLVKAAQSG
+96 ILSDLVKAAQNG
-108 TELPAEHEND
+108 TELPADHENE
-118 GRKSLIALAA
+118 GRKSLIDLAA
-128 TIGVNADPHAADDEL
+128 SIGVDADPHAADAAL
-143 AALDAEL
+143 AALDAQL
-150 GLNNAF
+150 AGGGGLD
-156 AEPEPEPEAAKVP
+156 AEPEPAPAAAPEPEPEAPAAPAAPAKAP
-169 LLKYLVKFAPRDA
+169 LLKYLVKFTPRDA

-197 RNLGGFLARADTSAL
+197 RELGGFLAKADADAVPAL
-212 PDLDHMS
+212 DQIQP
-219 AEGAYIKWEFDI
+219 EGAYIKWEFEI
-231 ETDKGEDTIRDVFEF
+231 ETDRGEQAIKDVFEF
-246 VLDDCELEI
+246 VLDDCELSI
-255 TCLNPPAEAAAP
+255 TCLNPPA
-267 QPAAAAKPAAPTAT
+267 AAAKPAEPEAVAKPAAEAAPK
-281 PAAAAAPAATSPA
+281 AAAAPVA
-294 ASKPAEPAPA
+294 APA
-304 AAPQQAAP
+304 AAP
-312 AAAAAAEHKE
+312 
-322 PHPEA
+322 
-327 AKAEAKPGAAGGA
+327 KAEAPKPAATAPKAEAGAGPGAAGGG
-340 EGAKAVRSIRVDLD
+340 GAGGETKAARSIRVDLD

-424 VRELAQL
+424 VRELAMM

-464 NSCDHGIETPDDRVA
+464 NSCDHGIESPEDRSA
-479 VGKPPEGVIHV
+479 AGKPAEGVIHV

-500 IEISDDGRG
+500 IEITDDGRG
-509 INRDKVMRKAIE
+509 INREKVMKKAIE

-541 LPGFSTADQVS
+541 LPGFSTADTVS

-606 QQSYILPLANIVES
+606 VQSYILPLANIVES
-620 LRPEADQINV
+620 LRPEPDQINI
-630 VANASQLLR
+630 VANQSELLR

-652 IFKVAGGIDDPTKAL
+652 IFKVPNGIDDTTKAL
-667 VIIVEMEDSSK
+667 VIIVELEDSSK

-716 RVSLILDVAGIKY
+716 RVSLILDVAGIKH
-729 IAEHET
+729 IAEREGQ
-735 QRPALRNGNT
+735 QRSSVPRLAAPA
-745 NNGNGNVTALSTAA
+745 A
-759 AS
+759 

>member
-1 MDELQQFKQTFFQEC
+1 MDDLAQFKQTFFSEC

-29 LQAGEGDSNTLN
+29 LQAGEGDNGTLN

-62 VNFAHIFETVLDL
+62 VAFAHIFETVLDL
-75 MRDGRLEPAPDSV
+75 MRDGRLEPTPESV
-88 LLVLRCAD
+88 LIVLHCAD
-96 ILSDLVKAAQSG
+96 ILSDLVKAAQTG
-108 TELPAEHEND
+108 TELSPGHENE
-118 GRKSLIALAA
+118 GRKSLIDMAA
-128 TIGVNADPHAADDEL
+128 SIGVDADPNAADEAM
-143 AALDAEL
+143 AALDAQLAAGGADALMDEP
-150 GLNNAF
+150 AP
-156 AEPEPEPEAAKVP
+156 AKAPEPEAAPAAAKVP

-197 RNLGGFLARADTSAL
+197 RELGSFIARANADAIPAL
-212 PDLDHMS
+212 DQIQP
-219 AEGAYIKWEFDI
+219 EGAYIKWEFDI
-231 ETDKGEDTIRDVFEF
+231 ETDRGEQAIKDVFEF
-246 VLDDCELEI
+246 VLDDCDLEI
-255 TCLNPPAEAAAP
+255 TCLNPPGAE
-267 QPAAAAKPAAPTAT
+267 AKPAAVEAEDEPEPAAEAAPAPKPAAT
-281 PAAAAAPAATSPA
+281 PAAAAAP
-294 ASKPAEPAPA
+294 KAEAA
-304 AAPQQAAP
+304 AAPKP
-312 AAAAAAEHKE
+312 A
-322 PHPEA
+322 A
-327 AKAEAKPGAAGGA
+327 AKAEAGG
-340 EGAKAVRSIRVDLD
+340 GGGGGGGGDTKAVRSIRVDLD

-424 VRELAQL
+424 VRELAML

-464 NSCDHGIETPDDRVA
+464 NSCDHGIETPEDRTA
-479 VGKPPEGVIHV
+479 AGKPPEGVIHV

-500 IEISDDGRG
+500 IEITDDGRG
-509 INRDKVMRKAIE
+509 INREKVMKKAIE
-521 KKLVAPDAVLSNEE
+521 KKLVAPDATLSNEE

-541 LPGFSTADQVS
+541 LPGFSTADTVS

-606 QQSYILPLANIVES
+606 VQSYILPLANIVES
-620 LRPEADQINV
+620 LRPEKDQINV
-630 VANASQLLR
+630 VANQSELLR

-652 IFKVAGGIDDPTKAL
+652 IFKVPSGINDPTKAL

-716 RVSLILDVAGIKY
+716 RVSLILDVAGIKH
-729 IAEHET
+729 IAEHEGQGRNPPRLT
-735 QRPALRNGNT
+735 APA
-745 NNGNGNVTALSTAA
+745 A
-759 AS
+759 

>member
-1 MDELQQFKQTFFQEC
+1 MDDLAQFKQTFFAEC

-29 LQAGEGDSNTLN
+29 LQSGEGDNGTLN

-47 HSIKGGAGAFGFERL
+47 HSIKGGAGAFGFDRL
-62 VNFAHIFETVLDL
+62 VAFAHIFETVLDL
-75 MRDGRLEPAPDSV
+75 MRDGRLEPTPDSV
-88 LLVLRCAD
+88 LTVLHCAD
-96 ILSDLVKAAQSG
+96 ILSDLVKSAQTG
-108 TELPAEHEND
+108 AELPPDHESE
-118 GRKSLIALAA
+118 GRKSLIEMAA
-128 TIGVNADPHAADDEL
+128 SIGVDADPNAADAAL
-143 AALDAEL
+143 AALDAQL
-150 GLNNAF
+150 AGGGGLDEEIPAVPAAA
-156 AEPEPEPEAAKVP
+156 AEPEPEPEPEAPAAPAKAP
-169 LLKYLVKFAPRDA
+169 LLKYLVKFEPRDA

-197 RNLGGFLARADTSAL
+197 RELGGFIARADADSV
-212 PDLDHMS
+212 PPIDQIQP
-219 AEGAYIKWEFDI
+219 EGAYIKWEFEI
-231 ETDKGEDTIRDVFEF
+231 ETDRGEQAIRDVFEF
-246 VLDDCELEI
+246 VLDDCLLEV
-255 TCLNPPAEAAAP
+255 TCLNPPAAA
-267 QPAAAAKPAAPTAT
+267 PAAAAAPKAEAPKPEAPKAEAAPKAA
-281 PAAAAAPAATSPA
+281 PAAAAAPAKAEAPKAEA
-294 ASKPAEPAPA
+294 APKPA
-304 AAPQQAAP
+304 AA
-312 AAAAAAEHKE
+312 KT
-322 PHPEA
+322 EA
-327 AKAEAKPGAAGGA
+327 GAGGGAAGGA
-340 EGAKAVRSIRVDLD
+340 AAGGGDAKQVRSIRVDLD

-424 VRELAQL
+424 VRELAMM

-464 NSCDHGIETPDDRVA
+464 NSCDHGIESPDDRVA
-479 VGKPPEGVIHV
+479 AGKSPEGVIHV

-509 INRDKVMRKAIE
+509 INRDKVMKKAIE
-521 KKLVAPDAVLSNEE
+521 KKLIAPDAVLSNEE

-541 LPGFSTADQVS
+541 LPGFSTADTVS

-606 QQSYILPLANIVES
+606 VQSYILPLANIVES
-620 LRPEADQINV
+620 LRPEPDQINI
-630 VANASQLLR
+630 VANQGELLR

-652 IFKVAGGIDDPTKAL
+652 IFKVPMGIDDPTKAL
-667 VIIVEMEDSSK
+667 VIIVELEDSSK

-716 RVSLILDVAGIKY
+716 RVSLILDVAGIKH
-729 IAEHET
+729 IAEHEPRGA
-735 QRPALRNGNT
+735 RPRL
-745 NNGNGNVTALSTAA
+745 AA
-759 AS
+759 PAA

>member
-29 LQAGEGDSNTLN
+29 LQSGEGDSNTLN

-62 VNFAHIFETVLDL
+62 VGFAHIFETVLDL
-75 MRDGRLEPAPDSV
+75 MRDGRLEPNPDSV
-88 LLVLRCAD
+88 ALVLHCAD
-96 ILSDLVKAAQSG
+96 ILSDLVRAAQTES
-108 TELPAEHEND
+108 ELPADHESE
-118 GRKSLIALAA
+118 GRKSLVALAA
-128 TIGVNADPHAADDEL
+128 SIGVNADPHAADDEL

-150 GLNNAF
+150 AAGNMQMN
-156 AEPEPEPEAAKVP
+156 EPAPEVAAVAPAADKAP
-169 LLKYLVKFAPRDA
+169 LLKYLVKFHPRDV

-197 RNLGGFLARADTSAL
+197 RQLGGFLARADASRIPL
-212 PDLDHMS
+212 PDKLNP
-219 AEGAYIKWEFDI
+219 EGAYISWEFEI
-231 ETDKGEDTIRDVFEF
+231 ETDRGEQAILDVFEF
-246 VLDDCELEI
+246 VMDDCELEV
-255 TCLNPPAEAAAP
+255 TCLNPPAAAP
-267 QPAAAAKPAAPTAT
+267 KAEPSRPAAP
-281 PAAAAAPAATSPA
+281 S
-294 ASKPAEPAPA
+294 
-304 AAPQQAAP
+304 
-312 AAAAAAEHKE
+312 AAEA
-322 PHPEA
+322 PP
-327 AKAEAKPGAAGGA
+327 AKAEAPKAEAPKAAA
-340 EGAKAVRSIRVDLD
+340 PVVEAHATAKAKPDAAPGGGQGGGGEAAKSVRSIRVDLD

-382 DQHPE
+382 EQHPE

-424 VRELAQL
+424 VRELAML
-431 TNKKIRLDMSG
+431 TNKKIRLEMSG

-464 NSCDHGIETPDDRVA
+464 NSADHGIETPDERISA
-479 VGKPPEGVIHV
+479 GKPAEGVIHV

-509 INRDKVMRKAIE
+509 INREKVMKKAIE
-521 KKLVAPDAVLSNEE
+521 KKLVTADATLTNEE

-569 SLGGRVHIQ
+569 ALGGRVHIQ

-606 QQSYILPLANIVES
+606 QQSYILPLTNIVES
-620 LRPEADQINV
+620 LRPEPDQINV

-652 IFKVAGGIDDPTKAL
+652 IFKVPAGIDDPTKAL
-667 VIIVEMEDSSK
+667 VIIVEMEDGSK

-729 IAEHET
+729 IADHET
-735 QRPALRNGNT
+735 VRPAIRRGN
-745 NNGNGNVTALSTAA
+745 STAISNIA

>member
-1 MDELQQFKQTFFQEC
+1 MDDLAQFKQTFFAEC

-29 LQAGEGDSNTLN
+29 LQAGEGDVNTLN

-47 HSIKGGAGAFGFERL
+47 HSIKGGAGAFGFDRL

-75 MRDGRLEPAPDSV
+75 MRDGRLEPTPDSV
-88 LLVLRCAD
+88 LLVLHCAD
-96 ILSDLVKAAQSG
+96 ILSDLVKAAQNG
-108 TELPAEHEND
+108 TELPAEHENE
-118 GRKSLIALAA
+118 GRKSLIDLAA
-128 TIGVNADPHAADDEL
+128 TAGVNADPHAADDEL
-143 AALDAEL
+143 AALDAQL
-150 GLNNAF
+150 AAGGPDAF
-156 AEPEPEPEAAKVP
+156 AEAAAPAAEAPAEQATAAPEPAKAP
-169 LLKYLVKFAPRDA
+169 LLKYLVKFTPRDA

-197 RNLGGFLARADTSAL
+197 KELGGFLAKADAEAVPAL
-212 PDLDHMS
+212 DQIQP
-219 AEGAYIKWEFDI
+219 EGAYIKWEFEI
-231 ETDKGEDTIRDVFEF
+231 ETDKGEQAIRDVFEF
-246 VLDDCELEI
+246 VIDDCQLEV
-255 TCLNPPAEAAAP
+255 TCLNPPAAAAEKPAEAAPKPEAAAAAP
-267 QPAAAAKPAAPTAT
+267 KPAAPAAPKPEAKPAGDGAAAAKPAA
-281 PAAAAAPAATSPA
+281 AAA
-294 ASKPAEPAPA
+294 KPE
-304 AAPQQAAP
+304 
-312 AAAAAAEHKE
+312 
-322 PHPEA
+322 
-327 AKAEAKPGAAGGA
+327 GAAGGG
-340 EGAKAVRSIRVDLD
+340 ETKAVRSIRVDLD

-424 VRELAQL
+424 VRELAMM

-464 NSCDHGIETPDDRVA
+464 NSCDHGIENPDDRVA
-479 VGKPPEGVIHV
+479 VGKSPEGVIHV

-500 IEISDDGRG
+500 IEITDDGRG
-509 INRDKVMRKAIE
+509 INRDKVMKKAIE

-541 LPGFSTADQVS
+541 LPGFSTADTVS

-606 QQSYILPLANIVES
+606 IQSYILPLANIVES
-620 LRPEADQINV
+620 LRPEPDQINV
-630 VANASQLLR
+630 VANQSELLR

-652 IFKVAGGIDDPTKAL
+652 IFKVPGGIDDPTKAL
-667 VIIVEMEDSSK
+667 VIIVELEDSSK

-716 RVSLILDVAGIKY
+716 RVSLILDVAGIKH
-729 IAEHET
+729 IAENESQ
-735 QRPALRNGNT
+735 QRPSPQARLAAPALQ
-745 NNGNGNVTALSTAA
+745 
-759 AS
+759 ASA

>member
-1 MDELQQFKQTFFQEC
+1 MDDLAQFKQTFFAEC

-29 LQAGEGDSNTLN
+29 LQSGEGDNNTLN

-47 HSIKGGAGAFGFERL
+47 HSIKGGAGAFGFDRL

-75 MRDGRLEPAPDSV
+75 MRDGRLEPTPDSV
-88 LLVLRCAD
+88 LLVLHCAD
-96 ILSDLVKAAQSG
+96 ILSDLVKAAQNG
-108 TELPAEHEND
+108 TELPAEHENE
-118 GRKSLIALAA
+118 GRKSLIDLAA
-128 TIGVNADPHAADDEL
+128 TVGVNADPHAADDEL
-143 AALDAEL
+143 AALDAQLAAGGPDALAE
-150 GLNNAF
+150 AAPEPAAAPAAASEPAAPAPTAT
-156 AEPEPEPEAAKVP
+156 AEPAKAP
-169 LLKYLVKFAPRDA
+169 LLKYLVKFTPRDA

-197 RNLGGFLARADTSAL
+197 KELGGFLAKADAEAVPAL
-212 PDLDHMS
+212 DQIQP
-219 AEGAYIKWEFDI
+219 EGAYIKWEFEI
-231 ETDKGEDTIRDVFEF
+231 ETDKGEQAIRDVFEF
-246 VLDDCELEI
+246 VIDDCQLEVA
-255 TCLNPPAEAAAP
+255 CLNPPAAAPAAAEAAPAETKAETPAAAAP
-267 QPAAAAKPAAPTAT
+267 PKPAAPAAKAEAKPAGDGAAAAKPAA
-281 PAAAAAPAATSPA
+281 AAAA
-294 ASKPAEPAPA
+294 KPEGAGS
-304 AAPQQAAP
+304 
-312 AAAAAAEHKE
+312 
-322 PHPEA
+322 
-327 AKAEAKPGAAGGA
+327 EAKT
-340 EGAKAVRSIRVDLD
+340 VRSIRVDLD

-424 VRELAQL
+424 VRELAMM

-464 NSCDHGIETPDDRVA
+464 NSCDHGIESPDDRVA
-479 VGKPPEGVIHV
+479 VGKSPEGVIHV

-500 IEISDDGRG
+500 IEITDDGRG
-509 INRDKVMRKAIE
+509 INRDKVMKKAIE
-521 KKLVAPDAVLSNEE
+521 KKLIAPDAVLSNEE

-541 LPGFSTADQVS
+541 LPGFSTADTVS

-606 QQSYILPLANIVES
+606 IQSYILPLANIVES
-620 LRPEADQINV
+620 LRPEPDQINV
-630 VANASQLLR
+630 VANQSELLR

-652 IFKVAGGIDDPTKAL
+652 IFKVPGGIDDPTKAL
-667 VIIVEMEDSSK
+667 VIIVELEDSSK

-716 RVSLILDVAGIKY
+716 RVSLILDVAGIKH
-729 IAEHET
+729 IAENET
-735 QRPALRNGNT
+735 QQRPSPQARLAAPALQ
-745 NNGNGNVTALSTAA
+745 
-759 AS
+759 ASA

>member
-1 MDELQQFKQTFFQEC
+1 MDDLAQFKQTFFSEC

-29 LQAGEGDSNTLN
+29 LQSGEGDNNTLN

-47 HSIKGGAGAFGFERL
+47 HSIKGGAGAFGFDRL
-62 VNFAHIFETVLDL
+62 VAFAHIFETVLDL
-75 MRDGRLEPAPDSV
+75 MRDGRLEPTPDSV
-88 LLVLRCAD
+88 LLVLHCAD
-96 ILSDLVKAAQSG
+96 ILSDLVKAAQNG
-108 TELPAEHEND
+108 TELPADHENE
-118 GRKSLIALAA
+118 GRKSLIDLAA
-128 TIGVNADPHAADDEL
+128 SIGVDADPHAADAAL
-143 AALDAEL
+143 AALDAQL
-150 GLNNAF
+150 AGGGGLD
-156 AEPEPEPEAAKVP
+156 AEPEPAPAAAPEPEPEAPAAPAAPAKAP
-169 LLKYLVKFAPRDA
+169 LLKYLVKFTPRDA

-197 RNLGGFLARADTSAL
+197 RELGGFLAKADADAVPAL
-212 PDLDHMS
+212 DQIQP
-219 AEGAYIKWEFDI
+219 EGAYIKWEFEI
-231 ETDKGEDTIRDVFEF
+231 ETDRGEQAIKDVFEF
-246 VLDDCELEI
+246 VLDDCELSI
-255 TCLNPPAEAAAP
+255 TCLNPPA
-267 QPAAAAKPAAPTAT
+267 AAAKPAEPEAVAKPAAEAAPK
-281 PAAAAAPAATSPA
+281 AAAAPVA
-294 ASKPAEPAPA
+294 APA
-304 AAPQQAAP
+304 AAPKAEAPKP
-312 AAAAAAEHKE
+312 AAAA
-322 PHPEA
+322 P
-327 AKAEAKPGAAGGA
+327 KAEAGAGPGAAGGG
-340 EGAKAVRSIRVDLD
+340 GAGGETKAARSIRVDLD

-424 VRELAQL
+424 VRELAMM

-464 NSCDHGIETPDDRVA
+464 NSCDHGIESPEDRSA
-479 VGKPPEGVIHV
+479 AGKPAEGVIHV

-500 IEISDDGRG
+500 IEITDDGRG
-509 INRDKVMRKAIE
+509 INREKVMKKAIE

-541 LPGFSTADQVS
+541 LPGFSTADTVS

-606 QQSYILPLANIVES
+606 VQSYILPLANIVES
-620 LRPEADQINV
+620 LRPEPDQINI
-630 VANASQLLR
+630 VANQSELLR

-652 IFKVAGGIDDPTKAL
+652 IFKVPNGIDDTTKAL
-667 VIIVEMEDSSK
+667 VIIVELEDSSK

-716 RVSLILDVAGIKY
+716 RVSLILDVAGIKH
-729 IAEHET
+729 IAEREGQ
-735 QRPALRNGNT
+735 QRSSVPRLAAPA
-745 NNGNGNVTALSTAA
+745 A
-759 AS
+759 

>member
-1 MDELQQFKQTFFQEC
+1 MDDLQQFKQTFFQEC

-29 LQAGEGDSNTLN
+29 LQHGEGDSNTLN

-47 HSIKGGAGAFGFERL
+47 HSIKGGAGAFGFDRL
-62 VNFAHIFETVLDL
+62 VAFAHIFETVLDL
-75 MRDGRLEPAPDSV
+75 MRDGRLQPEPDSV
-88 LLVLRCAD
+88 ALVLHCAD
-96 ILSDLVKAAQSG
+96 ILSDLVRAAQSDS
-108 TELPAEHEND
+108 ELPLQHEEE
-118 GRKSLIALAA
+118 GRKALIALAA

-150 GLNNAF
+150 AAQAASVAPPEPA
-156 AEPEPEPEAAKVP
+156 AEPEAPKAA

-197 RNLGGFLARADTSAL
+197 RQLGGFLAKADASTI
-212 PDLDHMS
+212 PPLDQLKPE
-219 AEGAYIKWEFDI
+219 AAYIRWEFEI
-231 ETDKGEDTIRDVFEF
+231 ETDRGEQAIWDVFEF
-246 VLDDCELEI
+246 VTDDCDLEV
-255 TCLNPPAEAAAP
+255 TCLNPPAQAAVA
-267 QPAAAAKPAAPTAT
+267 PAAVTPTAAPT
-281 PAAAAAPAATSPA
+281 AAPAATPAIETPKPA
-294 ASKPAEPAPA
+294 AAANPAPKSPPVA
-304 AAPQQAAP
+304 APMQQQAAPQQAAP
-312 AAAAAAEHKE
+312 QAAGAAGA
-322 PHPEA
+322 
-327 AKAEAKPGAAGGA
+327 GAAGGEA
-340 EGAKAVRSIRVDLD
+340 AKAVRSIRVDLD

-424 VRELAQL
+424 VRELATL
-431 TNKKIRLDMSG
+431 TNKKIRLEMSG

-464 NSCDHGIETPDDRVA
+464 NSADHGIESPEDRMA
-479 VGKPPEGVIHV
+479 AGKPAEGLIHV

-509 INRDKVMRKAIE
+509 INREKVMKKAIE
-521 KKLVAPDAVLSNEE
+521 KKLVSADAVLSNEE

-569 SLGGRVHIQ
+569 ALGGRVHIQ

-606 QQSYILPLANIVES
+606 VQSYILPLANIVES
-620 LRPEADQINV
+620 LRPEGDQINV

-652 IFKVAGGIDDPTKAL
+652 IFKVPGGIDDPTKAL
-667 VIIVEMEDSSK
+667 VIIVEMEDGSK

-735 QRPALRNGNT
+735 QRPAAI
-745 NNGNGNVTALSTAA
+745 ALQGGKAQPGIAQPGIALA